1 MKTLRMK
8 FETDGA
14 SSYTLSLGYCRE
26 DLTLE
31 EVQTAMES
39 IKANPIFTFGLTAI
53 AGADIVDRNVT
64 ELV

>member
-14 SSYTLSLGYCRE
+14 APYTLSLSYCRE
-26 DLTLE
+26 DLNME
-31 EVQTAMES
+31 DVQAAMEA
-39 IKANPIFTFGLTAI
+39 IRDNPIFTFGLTAI
-53 AGADIVDRNVT
+53 VGADIVDRNVT